1 MRRIGDE
8 NKPIS
13 RPRIEG
19 RYMDVILDSPSE
31 ENEQPVSDSSGGENK
46 EEASDSER
54 RVVSRRPARRTRA
67 GGKKPAR
74 ASRSRAASV
83 DEEKEKPD
91 VDAPDD
97 TAEPAGTAAEVPE
110 KRVVS
115 RRPAKR
121 SRAST
126 KRTTRAKA
134 GEKQQNQAGKEA
146 EKTEEPAET
155 AATAA
160 SEPADAAGE
169 SVAAPEAETSE
180 TATTPPADSAAD
192 APAEAAAERAQ
203 ESPGRGASPE
213 HRRTRRRRQPRR
225 QNDGGGGAES
235 RDRAERIPQSVV
247 EILSDAWTEEKARK
261 YLSEG
266 FLATLS
272 APLVSRKKV
281 EEIDEEALRDRLKV
295 VRRVLADECMVEDDA
310 SDLILLD
317 MVINALADRLEV
329 YRLSSRDAS
338 PEKLV
343 HLVQLRYH
351 ADRRLIDTVTA
362 LKNA

>member
-1 MRRIGDE
+1 MKRPVMRRL
-8 NKPIS
+8 
-13 RPRIEG
+13 RLEG

-31 ENEQPVSDSSGGENK
+31 ENDQPVSEAPGGEKK
-46 EEASDSER
+46 EEARDSEK

-67 GGKKPAR
+67 GSKKPAR
-74 ASRSRAASV
+74 TTRSRAASV
-83 DEEKEKPD
+83 DEKKEKPEADAPED
-91 VDAPDD
+91 VDESEGK
-97 TAEPAGTAAEVPE
+97 TAEVPE

-126 KRTTRAKA
+126 KSGKRTTRAKA
-134 GEKQQNQAGKEA
+134 GDKQQNQTENEA
-146 EKTEEPAET
+146 EEADVPSET
-155 AATAA
+155 AATGAESPESA
-160 SEPADAAGE
+160 NDSE
-169 SVAAPEAETSE
+169 SVAEPVAE
-180 TATTPPADSAAD
+180 TATSPPDSAA
-192 APAEAAAERAQ
+192 AASPEAAADRTQ
-203 ESPGRGASPE
+203 ESPAKGASQE

-235 RDRAERIPQSVV
+235 RERAERVPQSVM
-247 EILSDAWTEEKARK
+247 EILTDTWTEDKARK
-261 YLSEG
+261 YLSDG

-272 APLVSRKKV
+272 TPLVSRKKV

-329 YRLSSRDAS
+329 YRLTSRDAS

-343 HLVQLRYH
+343 HILQLRYN

>member
-1 MRRIGDE
+1 MLRLRL
-8 NKPIS
+8 
-13 RPRIEG
+13 EG
-19 RYMDVILDSPSE
+19 RYMDDILDSPSE
-31 ENEQPVSDSSGGENK
+31 ENDQPVSEAPGGEKK
-46 EEASDSER
+46 EEAMDSER

-67 GGKKPAR
+67 GSKKPAR
-74 ASRSRAASV
+74 TTRSRAASV
-83 DEEKEKPD
+83 DEEKEKPE
-91 VDAPDD
+91 VDAPEDAD
-97 TAEPAGTAAEVPE
+97 ESTGKTAEVSE

-126 KRTTRAKA
+126 KSVKRTTRSKA
-134 GEKQQNQAGKEA
+134 GDKQPNQTGNEV
-146 EKTEEPAET
+146 EKTEEPPETAAAGATSPEPANASESVTEPAAET
-155 AATAA
+155 A
-160 SEPADAAGE
+160 
-169 SVAAPEAETSE
+169 TS
-180 TATTPPADSAAD
+180 PPDSAAG
-192 APAEAAAERAQ
+192 ASPEAATETTQ
-203 ESPGRGASPE
+203 ESPDRGASQE

-225 QNDGGGGAES
+225 QNDAGGGAES
-235 RDRAERIPQSVV
+235 RERTERIPQSVM
-247 EILSDAWTEEKARK
+247 EILADTWTEEKARK
-261 YLSEG
+261 YLSDG

-272 APLVSRKKV
+272 TPLVSRKKV
-281 EEIDEEALRDRLKV
+281 DEIDEEALRDRLKV

-329 YRLSSRDAS
+329 YRLTSRDAS

-343 HLVQLRYH
+343 HILQLRYN

>member
-1 MRRIGDE
+1 MARLRL
-8 NKPIS
+8 
-13 RPRIEG
+13 EG

-31 ENEQPVSDSSGGENK
+31 ENDQPVSEAAGGEKK
-46 EEASDSER
+46 EETRDSER
-54 RVVSRRPARRTRA
+54 RVVSRRPARRTRT
-67 GGKKPAR
+67 GSKKPVR
-74 ASRSRAASV
+74 TTRSRAASV
-83 DEEKEKPD
+83 DENKEKPEAD
-91 VDAPDD
+91 SPEDADES
-97 TAEPAGTAAEVPE
+97 TGKTAEVPE

-126 KRTTRAKA
+126 KSGKRTTRAKA
-134 GEKQQNQAGKEA
+134 GDKQQNQTGKEA
-146 EKTEEPAET
+146 EEAEEPSET
-155 AATAA
+155 AATGAE
-160 SEPADAAGE
+160 SPEPANASE
-169 SVAAPEAETSE
+169 SVAEPLAESTEAAAAPPSDS
-180 TATTPPADSAAD
+180 PAGAS
-192 APAEAAAERAQ
+192 AEAAAERTQ
-203 ESPGRGASPE
+203 ESAAKGTSQD

-225 QNDGGGGAES
+225 QNDGGGDAES
-235 RDRAERIPQSVV
+235 RERAERLPQSVM
-247 EILSDAWTEEKARK
+247 EILTDTWTEEKARK
-261 YLSEG
+261 YLSDG

-272 APLVSRKKV
+272 TPLVSRKKV

-329 YRLSSRDAS
+329 YRLTSRDAN

-343 HLVQLRYH
+343 HILQLRYN

>member
-1 MRRIGDE
+1 MLRLRL
-8 NKPIS
+8 
-13 RPRIEG
+13 EG
-19 RYMDVILDSPSE
+19 RYMDDILDSPSE
-31 ENEQPVSDSSGGENK
+31 ENDQPVSEAPGGEKK

-67 GGKKPAR
+67 GTKKPAR
-74 ASRSRAASV
+74 TTRSRAASE
-83 DEEKEKPD
+83 EEKNEKPE
-91 VDAPDD
+91 VDAPEDAD
-97 TAEPAGTAAEVPE
+97 ESTGKTAEVSE

-126 KRTTRAKA
+126 KSVKRTTRSKA
-134 GEKQQNQAGKEA
+134 GDKQPNQTGNEV
-146 EKTEEPAET
+146 EKTEEPSET
-155 AATAA
+155 AVAGATSPEPANA
-160 SEPADAAGE
+160 SESVTEPAADTATSPPDSAAGA
-169 SVAAPEAETSE
+169 SPEAE
-180 TATTPPADSAAD
+180 
-192 APAEAAAERAQ
+192 AERTQ
-203 ESPGRGASPE
+203 ESPARGASQE

-225 QNDGGGGAES
+225 QNDAGGSAES
-235 RDRAERIPQSVV
+235 RERAERIPQSVT
-247 EILSDAWTEEKARK
+247 EILADTWTEEKARK
-261 YLSEG
+261 YLSDG

-281 EEIDEEALRDRLKV
+281 DEIDEEALRDRLKV

-329 YRLSSRDAS
+329 YRLTSRDAS

-343 HLVQLRYH
+343 HILQLRYN